1 MRRDKMRRRVKKGFL
16 GLIAGMLLLLG
27 SAAAVMAAD
36 LEENLEPAAQFEN
49 RGEAFASASSST
61 VVQTKATTSSFT
73 LSWGKITNAKYYNI
87 YYRKSTSSTTD
98 SLMMYSPS
106 VVVNHLS
113 ANSKYYVSVKA
124 YTSKGTLLASTGTFT
139 CKTLPGQPGFRGKS
153 TNHST
158 GKMTLYF
165 KTPSNAAVEGYR
177 VKYTNVKTKGNKTL
191 TTSNLS
197 YCYLPLK
204 YSAYYKV
211 EVNGYI
217 TLNGKKVYSAKRT
230 IYLAQQPKIYKK
242 SATKST
248 MTVRWN
254 KVAGATN
261 YSVYVSTSPNSG
273 YKKVK
278 TTTGTTYTKT
288 GMKIG
293 KYYYMYVVAN
303 RRVGS
308 TTYKSPADYY
318 SKFYI
323 YYG

>member
-1 MRRDKMRRRVKKGFL
+1 MKKRVKKRFL
-16 GLIAGMLLLLG
+16 GLFAGIMLLLG
-27 SAAAVMAAD
+27 STAAVMAAD
-36 LEENLEPAAQFEN
+36 LEEDLQAAQFEN
-49 RGEAFASASSST
+49 SIEATASASSST

-87 YYRKSTSSTTD
+87 YYRKVTGSTTD
-98 SLMMYSPS
+98 SIMVYSPS
-106 VVVNHLS
+106 VVINHLS
-113 ANSKYYVSVKA
+113 ANSKYNVTVKA

-153 TNHST
+153 TDHST

-165 KTPSNAAVEGYR
+165 KTPSSNAAVEGYR
-177 VKYTNVKTKGNKTL
+177 VKYTNVSTKGNKTL

-217 TLNGKKVYSAKRT
+217 TLNGKKVYGTKRT

-242 SATKST
+242 SSTKST
-248 MTVRWN
+248 MTMRWN

-293 KYYYMYVVAN
+293 KSYYIYVVAN
-303 RRVGS
+303 RRVGN

-318 SKFYI
+318 SKFYL
-323 YYG
+323 YYQ

>member
-1 MRRDKMRRRVKKGFL
+1 MKKGFL
-16 GLIAGMLLLLG
+16 GLVAGIVLLFG

-36 LEENLEPAAQFEN
+36 LEAAQFEN
-49 RGEAFASASSST
+49 SGEAAATASSST
-61 VVQTKATTSSFT
+61 VTETKATTTSFT
-73 LSWGKITNAKYYNI
+73 LSWGEITGANHYTI
-87 YYRKSTSSTTD
+87 SYRKTTSSTT
-98 SLMMYSPS
+98 YSRMVYNPT
-106 VVVNHLS
+106 VTINKLS
-113 ANSKYYVSVKA
+113 SNSKYYVSVKA
-124 YTSKGTLLASTGTFT
+124 YTSRGSLVASTGTFT

-165 KTPSNAAVEGYR
+165 RTPSNAAVEGYR
-177 VKYTNVKTKGNKTL
+177 VKYTNVSTKGNKTL

-211 EVNGYI
+211 DVNGYI
-217 TLNGKKVYSAKRT
+217 TLNGKKIYGTTRT
-230 IYLAQQPKIYKK
+230 IYLAQQPKVYKK
-242 SATKST
+242 SATRST
-248 MTVRWN
+248 MTMRWN

-261 YSVYVSTSPNSG
+261 YSVYVSNSPNSG

-293 KYYYMYVVAN
+293 KSYYMYVVAN
-303 RRVGS
+303 RKVGS

-323 YYG
+323 YYK